1 MNFAARSA
9 KVPLRVKLISMKALL
24 LSEYRQLNVVDS
36 PLPELAADEILL
48 QVQACGICG
57 SDVHGYDG
65 SSGRRIPPLIM
76 GHEAAGVIAQVGAQ
90 VSDWKVGDRVTFDST
105 LYCGRCHYCLKGE
118 INLCANRQ
126 VFGVSC
132 RDYRRNGAFAEYL
145 AVPTRVL
152 HRLPAELSFTEAA
165 MIEAISVALHAVV
178 VSQFKRGETALVLGA
193 GMIGTL
199 IVQALRVEGA
209 SHIFVADP
217 DKSRVESAMRSG
229 AHTSIQLS
237 TDGNGPTAAQVIFE
251 TYPEGVDHVFEA
263 VGFGATVQAA
273 IDAVRKGGT
282 VTLVG
287 NIDAEVKLPLQSVVT
302 RQIRLQGSAAS
313 AGEYPRAIALLASK
327 QIDVSALISAVE
339 PLSRGAEA
347 FDRLY
352 RREPN
357 LIKIILKPDL
367 N

>member
-1 MNFAARSA
+1 
-9 KVPLRVKLISMKALL
+9 MKALM
-24 LSEYRQLNVVDS
+24 LSEYRQLELVDA
-36 PLPELAADEILL
+36 PLPNLATDEILL
-48 QVQACGICG
+48 RVEACGICG

-76 GHEAAGVIAQVGAQ
+76 GHEAAGVIDKVGSG
-90 VSDWKVGDRVTFDST
+90 VTDWKVGDRVTFDST
-105 LYCGRCHYCLKGE
+105 LYCGRCKYCMRGE
-118 INLCANRQ
+118 INLCDNRQ

-132 RDYRRNGAFAEYL
+132 TDYRRNGAFAEYL
-145 AVPTRVL
+145 AIPTRVL

-165 MIEAISVALHAVV
+165 MIEAVSVALHAVS
-178 VSQFKRGETALVLGA
+178 VSKFQPGETALVLGA

-199 IVQALRVEGA
+199 IVQALRVAGA

-217 DKSRVESAMRSG
+217 DESRVEAAKRSG
-229 AHTSIQLS
+229 AHTAIHLPAK
-237 TDGNGPTAAQVIFE
+237 GKGPDSKEIIFRS
-251 TYPEGVDHVFEA
+251 YPDGVDHVFEA

-287 NIDAEVKLPLQSVVT
+287 NIDAKVELPLQAVVT

-313 AGEYPRAIALLASK
+313 AGEYPKAIELMATK
-327 QIDVSALISAVE
+327 QIDVSSLISAVE
-339 PLSRGAEA
+339 PLSQGAAA

-352 RREPN
+352 KREPN
-357 LIKIILKPDL
+357 IIKIILAP
-367 N
+367 NTV